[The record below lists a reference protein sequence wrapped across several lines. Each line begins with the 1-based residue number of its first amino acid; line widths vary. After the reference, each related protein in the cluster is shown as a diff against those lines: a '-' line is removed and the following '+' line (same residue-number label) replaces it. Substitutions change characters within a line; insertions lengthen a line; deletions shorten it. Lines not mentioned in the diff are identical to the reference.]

1 VTTTAWDGPATST
14 KCPAGNRL
22 TRVANKEAPA
32 LSARRP
38 GGSATHGKCE
48 AAARAGPCNSIEP
61 NDKAGVEQAVN
72 RRYPKWANGR
82 IRDPQA
88 EAWCQAKRDDKEA
101 QEGGTRSPQGPMA
114 LFGLTASSGVPADKK
129 IKGKTG
135 QGISAANFFRNLT
148 LTLINCC
155 LRCSALQHCSNQP
168 RRTIFREEPASAE
181 ALPIFSWPQNA
192 SSKKRPH

>member
-1 VTTTAWDGPATST
+1 MTQ
-14 KCPAGNRL
+14 
-22 TRVANKEAPA
+22 VANKEAPA
-32 LSARRP
+32 LSARCP
-38 GGSATHGKCE
+38 GGSATYGKRK
-48 AAARAGPCNSIEP
+48 AAAGAGPCNSVEP
-61 NDKAGVEQAVN
+61 DDKVGVEQAFD

-88 EAWCQAKRDDKEA
+88 KAWCQAKRDDKEA
-101 QEGGTRSPQGPMA
+101 SYTASQRESKHAAHREGGTRSPQGPMA

-135 QGISAANFFRNLT
+135 QGVSAANFFWNLT

-155 LRCSALQHCSNQP
+155 LRCSALQRCSNQP
-168 RRTIFREEPASAE
+168 RQTIFREEPASAE
-181 ALPIFSWPQNA
+181 ALPIFSWPRKA